1 MLIGHFLILSEPMS
15 DCAGWIKGGLQ
26 KWSSKSS
33 GAIMSSVE
41 VATECAFDIGILL
54 VYGGVNSK
62 LPAVAVYGTEF
73 ECITGIGGGS

>member
-1 MLIGHFLILSEPMS
+1 MPGILTVPRFKDKPE
-15 DCAGWIKGGLQ
+15 
-26 KWSSKSS
+26 
-33 GAIMSSVE
+33 
-41 VATECAFDIGILL
+41 DIGILL